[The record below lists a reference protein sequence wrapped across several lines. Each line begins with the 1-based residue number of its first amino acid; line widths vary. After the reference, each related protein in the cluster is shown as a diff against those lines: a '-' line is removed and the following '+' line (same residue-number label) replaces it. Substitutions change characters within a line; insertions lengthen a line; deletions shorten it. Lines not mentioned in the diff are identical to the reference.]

1 MAIVHISIDIIK
13 VISEKERMKKHLL
26 LKTIAALMSC
36 PKYKL
41 SMKNKNMKKIYI
53 HKIHLILCFT
63 SVLCFGLPINAQ
75 QNAKNGAADN
85 NTVCQYYG
93 QGYEHSN
100 FHWQLHSYTKHGH
113 LRQEH
118 VTTHENVTS

>member
-1 MAIVHISIDIIK
+1 
-13 VISEKERMKKHLL
+13 
-26 LKTIAALMSC
+26 MSC

-85 NTVCQYYG
+85 NKKAWEIGIGATGLQMTRFNVI
-93 QGYEHSN
+93 N
-100 FHWQLHSYTKHGH
+100 FHTNNKGGYTVGTLSLIHI
-113 LRQEH
+113 
-118 VTTHENVTS
+118 

>member
-1 MAIVHISIDIIK
+1 
-13 VISEKERMKKHLL
+13 
-26 LKTIAALMSC
+26 MSC

-75 QNAKNGAADN
+75 KAQRMEQPIIIKSMGNRYRRNR
-85 NTVCQYYG
+85 T
-93 QGYEHSN
+93 SN
-100 FHWQLHSYTKHGH
+100 DTF
-113 LRQEH
+113 
-118 VTTHENVTS
+118 

>member
-1 MAIVHISIDIIK
+1 
-13 VISEKERMKKHLL
+13 
-26 LKTIAALMSC
+26 MSC

-85 NTVCQYYG
+85 NKKAWEMRKHVAWYVKGMKGAAKFRAQIN
-93 QGYEHSN
+93 QVESYEE
-100 FHWQLHSYTKHGH
+100 LEELLKM
-113 LRQEH
+113 LIK
-118 VTTHENVTS
+118 

>member
-1 MAIVHISIDIIK
+1 MATVHISIDIIK

-63 SVLCFGLPINAQ
+63 SVLCFGLPIDAQ
-75 QNAKNGAADN
+75 ESDKNESGGGLVGVR
-85 NTVCQYYG
+85 VCLWVKI
-93 QGYEHSN
+93 SV
-100 FHWQLHSYTKHGH
+100 FVVS
-113 LRQEH
+113 
-118 VTTHENVTS
+118 VT